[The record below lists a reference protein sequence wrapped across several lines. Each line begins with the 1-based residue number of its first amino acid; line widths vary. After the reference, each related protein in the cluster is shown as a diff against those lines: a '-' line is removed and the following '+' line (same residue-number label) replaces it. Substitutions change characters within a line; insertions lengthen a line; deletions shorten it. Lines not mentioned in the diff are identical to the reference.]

1 MENTKPRHTKLDRSM
16 EETENNDQTISYTP
30 IRNTTQIE
38 TPVLVSNMAEKW
50 IEHEWNSWI
59 EPHHRNLSFYARVM
73 EGKILKLVLE
83 FSSTFF

>member
-38 TPVLVSNMAEKW
+38 TPVLVSNMAEK
-50 IEHEWNSWI
+50 
-59 EPHHRNLSFYARVM
+59 
-73 EGKILKLVLE
+73 
-83 FSSTFF
+83 